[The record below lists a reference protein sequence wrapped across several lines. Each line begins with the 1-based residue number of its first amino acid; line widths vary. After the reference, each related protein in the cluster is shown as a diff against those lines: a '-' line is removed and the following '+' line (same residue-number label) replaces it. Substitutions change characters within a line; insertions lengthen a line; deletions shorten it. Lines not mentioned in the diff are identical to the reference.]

1 MQLHYELDMVEVGK
15 RLRKERRRKKMTQES
30 MAEAIGCT
38 PEYLSK
44 IENGNK
50 SPSLMFVMKFSEITG
65 ASLDYL
71 MKDRAV
77 PQGAEDMASLLNSI
91 YEGLP
96 NGDRLS
102 QKERTIC
109 DAVTRSLIETL
120 RKNDV

>member
-15 RLRKERRRKKMTQES
+15 RLRKERRRKKMTQEK
-30 MAEAIGCT
+30 MAEALGVT

-71 MKDRAV
+71 MKNRAE
-77 PQGAEDMASLLNSI
+77 PGGAEDMAPLLRSV
-91 YEGLP
+91 YEGVP

-102 QKERTIC
+102 KKEKTIC

-120 RKNDV
+120 RENDV